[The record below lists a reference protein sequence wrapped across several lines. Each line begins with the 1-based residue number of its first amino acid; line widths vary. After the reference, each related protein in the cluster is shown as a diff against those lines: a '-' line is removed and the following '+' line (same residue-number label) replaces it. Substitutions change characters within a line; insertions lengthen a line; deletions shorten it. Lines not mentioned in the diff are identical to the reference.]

1 MATVF
6 NSVATVLA
14 AVGQDL
20 GVTEYIT
27 IDQKRIDTFADATG
41 RASGPAGIISD
52 GRFAATFGDPL
63 KSPSEVVVGG
73 GLVLNST
80 TTAHLGRVDAGGAVL
95 FARRS
100 WRPMALVLPRH
111 PCESVQMAES
121 IPAMHH
127 ASLVCVRP
135 NLQISVIRASDDR
148 ER

>member
-1 MATVF
+1 MDQSQYDFFAG
-6 NSVATVLA
+6 SVAASGSVS
-14 AVGQDL
+14 L
-20 GVTEYIT
+20 GVSALVPVVAKRTEAFIG
-27 IDQKRIDTFADATG
+27 TFADATG

-100 WRPMALVLPRH
+100 WRPMAPR
-111 PCESVQMAES
+111 
-121 IPAMHH
+121 
-127 ASLVCVRP
+127 
-135 NLQISVIRASDDR
+135 
-148 ER
+148 